1 MDLYQSLVTV
11 NPVTL
16 IAQICN
22 LFIQLLIVKI
32 FFLDK
37 IKAVL
42 DKRRETADKQIADAE
57 AAKSEAAAIKQTYE
71 ENMRQAKTKAD
82 DMILSA
88 QKTAGVIRT
97 MLGRRVPGHFDEEQ
111 YALCWIVDFPMY
123 EIGDESGELE
133 FCHNPFSMPSGGLDV
148 LLKVCDA
155 LEYAHS
161 RNVMHGDL
169 KPANIMI
176 GEYHETYIMDWGIAR
191 RIGENPE
198 EAENPDGKRGICG
211 TPHYLAPE
219 MVVGEV
225 CDQRADIFAMGV
237 ILFEAVTLK
246 SAFTGSSVQELME
259 NIRDGRMEPL
269 EHRFHVRIDRDLK
282 CGHRTHQCPESDGKG
297 VKGAG
302 EHLRHVKALHTVTS
316 SGRRM

>member
-88 QKTAGVIRT
+88 QKTAAQRS
-97 MLGRRVPGHFDEEQ
+97 EEIISQ
-111 YALCWIVDFPMY
+111 AQKQAAQIKTKAASDIEMEKKKAINEAKN
-123 EIGDESGELE
+123 EISELA
-133 FCHNPFSMPSGGLDV
+133 MAIAG
-148 LLKVCDA
+148 KVVARELNDA
-155 LEYAHS
+155 
-161 RNVMHGDL
+161 DQ
-169 KPANIMI
+169 
-176 GEYHETYIMDWGIAR
+176 
-191 RIGENPE
+191 
-198 EAENPDGKRGICG
+198 DG
-211 TPHYLAPE
+211 
-219 MVVGEV
+219 M
-225 CDQRADIFAMGV
+225 
-237 ILFEAVTLK
+237 
-246 SAFTGSSVQELME
+246 
-259 NIRDGRMEPL
+259 
-269 EHRFHVRIDRDLK
+269 IDRFFEELGDQK
-282 CGHRTHQCPESDGKG
+282 
-297 VKGAG
+297 
-302 EHLRHVKALHTVTS
+302 
-316 SGRRM
+316 